1 MSTSGHHHYLCT
13 NNNTWVCVAE
23 EWFQLPKNG
32 QHLSRP
38 NSWNML
44 QFNGIFD
51 LPMSQCRTHS
61 SVQISKQSQIH
72 WKRNFWLRLVW
83 VFLSAF
89 LAAHFGLLP
98 TRDRIRDGCLAENL
112 MLVNYV
118 KLRIVIIYHKCYD
131 SYAKNYPSIYHY
143 PVSIVSGDRSVL
155 LHLYALMKIICF
167 ASRIL

>member
-1 MSTSGHHHYLCT
+1 
-13 NNNTWVCVAE
+13 
-23 EWFQLPKNG
+23 
-32 QHLSRP
+32 
-38 NSWNML
+38 ML
-44 QFNGIFD
+44 QFDGIFD

-72 WKRNFWLRLVW
+72 WKRNFWLRLVCACVCVS
-83 VFLSAF
+83 VFWQHTLLSDCCR
-89 LAAHFGLLP
+89 GSE
-98 TRDRIRDGCLAENL
+98 RIRDGCLAENL

-118 KLRIVIIYHKCYD
+118 KLRMVIIYYKCYD
-131 SYAKNYPSIYHY
+131 SHAKNYPSIYHY